1 MEEKELHVTISLN
14 TFHRLGGKDH
24 TAYFVN
30 IKGIGRF
37 KHALSYHTKREAE
50 AIVTEMARNV
60 AQIYMAESKS
70 REGRSPLD
78 MGDFGKKPYKS
89 KKR

>member
-14 TFHRLGGKDH
+14 TFHKLGGKDQS
-24 TAYFVN
+24 AYFVN

-37 KHALSYHTKREAE
+37 KHSLSYHTKREAE
-50 AIVTEMARNV
+50 ALVTEMARMV
-60 AQIYMAESKS
+60 AQIYMAEAKS
-70 REGRSPLD
+70 REGRSPMD
-78 MGDFGKKPYKS
+78 IGGFGKKPYRP